1 MDSAIALSLP
11 EWSLFPPPAMTTTHT
26 FVSAR
31 VVRSLVGA
39 CLLGR
44 LATLFGQAIPAT
56 PASSSASSSE
66 VVQLSA
72 FEVTTAKDKGYSAR
86 DTVGASRIAIP
97 IAELSQSIAVINQ
110 EILRDLAPN
119 SLAEVARY
127 IGGAAE
133 SNSPGSDI
141 FAIRGVPISSPFTD
155 GLPEVG
161 SSQGAGLDFSLFNR
175 IEVLKGP
182 SAVIYGSTSAGGVVN
197 RVAKK
202 PQFDRPRT
210 LLDLELG
217 SYDHYRTTLDTNQTL
232 GTGRTMAFRMV
243 GLYWSRKSAQDFD
256 YGHRRF
262 LAPMFSWRLTQAT
275 TATVMVTDFWDRYH
289 KGWGQ
294 AFTLPP
300 YVGNNLT
307 LSFVLNLPPER
318 AWAEPYSVQY
328 EQGRRYNLSVEHKVS
343 DSWSIK
349 FAGFHSH
356 YAYHESPTTILRD
369 VVLVGGRYLMQRSW
383 RYSANPADANTFA
396 LDSAWK
402 FKVGATRHTLIAL
415 AQYANSEGEVLQYLG
430 RSATGSTTDVLP
442 RLDILNP
449 VYGGQPAS
457 TALSTSTESKGSS
470 FGTAVQEQAYLF
482 KDQLILQ
489 AAVRFNRNQSEGFN
503 VLTRVRDTP
512 PAKTKWTPRF
522 GAVFRPYDG
531 VSLYASRSETFTPV
545 FTANPDG
552 KTFTPPT
559 SKQDEIGVKL
569 DLLKGKVSTTISH
582 YKRSDRNT
590 IVQDPDPIRASSG
603 YRIQIAGDEMK
614 GNEIDLYVNPLAGLQ
629 MMVGASKL
637 EAKTLSG
644 LRTRGVPD
652 KQASVLAKYAFE
664 RGPLKGFAIGSGY
677 TWRGRRAGDTGNTF
691 WLPGAN
697 LYQAFVSYAWGRYAL
712 HLKVD
717 NVLDEYYANNAV
729 NRNIISLAPPRS
741 FTLRISREF

>member
-1 MDSAIALSLP
+1 MIIHRLTAVLGSFAALASAFAQ
-11 EWSLFPPPAMTTTHT
+11 PANPTPSTA
-26 FVSAR
+26 SA
-31 VVRSLVGA
+31 
-39 CLLGR
+39 
-44 LATLFGQAIPAT
+44 ATG
-56 PASSSASSSE
+56 SE

-72 FEVTTAKDKGYSAR
+72 FEVATTKDKGYSSR

-97 IAELSQSIAVINQ
+97 IAELSQSIAVVN
-110 EILRDLAPN
+110 EEMLRDLAPN
-119 SLAEVARY
+119 SLPDVARY
-127 IGGAAE
+127 IGGVAE
-133 SNSPGSDI
+133 TNSPGSDI

-161 SSQGAGLDFSLFNR
+161 SSQGTGLDFSLFNR

-182 SAVIYGSTSAGGVVN
+182 SAVIYGATSAGGVVN

-202 PQFDRPRT
+202 PQFERSRA
-210 LLDLELG
+210 LLDLEVG
-217 SYDHYRTTLDTNQTL
+217 SYDHYRATLDANQPF
-232 GTGRTMAFRMV
+232 GPGRTMAFRLV
-243 GLYWSRKSAQDFD
+243 GMYWSKKSSQDFD

-262 LAPMFSWRLTQAT
+262 LAPMFSWRPTPTT
-275 TATVMVTDFWDRYH
+275 TATLTITDYWDRYH
-289 KGWGQ
+289 KAWGQ

-307 LSFVLNLPPER
+307 LSFGLNLPRER

-328 EQGRRYNLSVEHKVS
+328 EQGRRYNVLVNHKVS
-343 DSWSIK
+343 DNWSLR
-349 FAGFHSH
+349 FAGFTSH
-356 YAYHESPTTILRD
+356 YAYTEAPTTILRD

-383 RYSANPADANTFA
+383 RYSANPVDSTTLA

-402 FKVGATRHTLIAL
+402 FNLGPTRHTLIAL
-415 AQYANSEGEVLQYLG
+415 AQYAKSESETVQYIG
-430 RSATGSTTDVLP
+430 RSATGNTTDVLP

-457 TALSTSTESKGSS
+457 TFLSSSTESKGSS
-470 FGTAVQEQAYLF
+470 FGTAVQEQAYFF
-482 KDQLILQ
+482 KDKLILQ
-489 AAVRFNRNQSEGFN
+489 AAVRFNRNTSEGFN
-503 VLTRVRDTP
+503 VLTRVRDAP
-512 PAKTKWTPRF
+512 PYKTKWTPRY
-522 GAVFRPYDG
+522 GAVYRPHDA
-531 VSLYASRSETFTPV
+531 VAIYASRSETFTPV

-559 SKQDEIGVKL
+559 SKQDEFGAKV
-569 DLLKGKVSTTISH
+569 DFLKGKVSATIAH

-590 IVQDPDPIRASSG
+590 IVQDPDPIRASGG

-629 MMVGASKL
+629 MMIGASKM

-664 RGPLKGFAIGSGY
+664 NGPLKGFAIGSGY
-677 TWRGRRAGDTGNTF
+677 TWRGVRAGDTGNTF

-697 LYQAFVSYAWGRYAL
+697 LYNAFATYAWGKYTF

-717 NVLDEYYANNAV
+717 NVVDEYYANNAV